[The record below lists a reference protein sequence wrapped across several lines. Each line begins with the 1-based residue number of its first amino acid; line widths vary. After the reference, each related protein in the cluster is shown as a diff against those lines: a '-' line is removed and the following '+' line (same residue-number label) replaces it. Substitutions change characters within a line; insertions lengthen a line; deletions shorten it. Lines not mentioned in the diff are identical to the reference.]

1 MIRITGASRA
11 MGTYRLPSLLA
22 HDRRIMT
29 RCVGPSY
36 FDTVQCVP
44 VEVSA
49 VLDLLAARRVPERL
63 IEIAASSAIR
73 ALFEA
78 ASLTSE
84 IARSQIITSS
94 SDPSSSDVFMFS
106 QLHRPPAS
114 AGTELPAQ
122 TSRWHRAVSA
132 SHCYGSKCWSEP
144 AIRHAREGL
153 ERPEPAAPAL
163 DGGVAVELVSLFC
176 PRFLPCFASGRGR
189 FPASLS
195 FDRNS
200 LMRFQNLRS
209 IICRAIHEKQDF
221 WASKFEPS
229 SGHHA
234 CRRWPLCE
242 SVV

>member
-1 MIRITGASRA
+1 MYLESASIVFHASSGISEVTGCQFSRPGVNLMIRITGASRA
-11 MGTYRLPSLLA
+11 MGTYRLPSLLT

-44 VEVSA
+44 IEVSA

-94 SDPSSSDVFMFS
+94 SDPSSSDVFVFS

-114 AGTELPAQ
+114 TGTELPAQ

-176 PRFLPCFASGRGR
+176 PRFLPCFAQWRGR
-189 FPASLS
+189 FPAGL
-195 FDRNS
+195 
-200 LMRFQNLRS
+200 
-209 IICRAIHEKQDF
+209 
-221 WASKFEPS
+221 
-229 SGHHA
+229 
-234 CRRWPLCE
+234 
-242 SVV
+242 